1 MLNRR
6 HLLATAALAPVA
18 ALAGP
23 RLRPSIADEP
33 SLRRAAGRGGLL
45 YGCAVATYQ
54 LEQPDFK
61 AALLGESAGLVAE
74 YEMKRNAIEPQRG
87 QFDFGP
93 ADALV
98 DFAQVHG
105 LRFRGHTLVWY
116 GSNPAWLE
124 PAVRASRDERL
135 FTDYIAR
142 MMRRYGA
149 RVQSWDVVNEIMN
162 PKDGRADGLR
172 NSLWLETFGPG
183 YIDTALHAAR
193 DAAPG
198 VQLVYNDWGCEL
210 AGPEHDLFRAKTLKL
225 LEGLKARN
233 VPIDALGLQGHLP
246 AFGKTVDQAALRRF
260 LDEVRAMG
268 LKILVTEH
276 DVSDRH
282 GPASIA
288 ARDRAVADA
297 SARFLDVVAD
307 NPATDA
313 VLTWGLSDRFLRAEG
328 WRAELTG
335 RRPRMLPLDY
345 NLQRTAMWRA
355 MRRAF
360 AGRGV

>member
-6 HLLATAALAPVA
+6 HLLGLAALAPVA

-23 RLRPSIADEP
+23 RLRPSIDDER
-33 SLRRAAGRGGLL
+33 SLRHAAARSGLL

-61 AALLGESAGLVAE
+61 AALLRESAGLVAE
-74 YEMKRNAIEPQRG
+74 YEMKRNAIEPARG
-87 QFDFGP
+87 KFDFAP
-93 ADALV
+93 ADSLV
-98 DFAQVHG
+98 DFAQDHG

-116 GSNPAWLE
+116 HSNPPWLE

-135 FTDYIAR
+135 FTDYITR

-149 RVQSWDVVNEIMN
+149 RVQSWDVVNEIML

-172 NSLWLETFGPG
+172 NSFWLETFGPG
-183 YIDTALHAAR
+183 YIDTAFHAAR
-193 DAAPG
+193 EAAPG

-210 AGPEHDLFRAKTLKL
+210 AGPEHDAFRAKTLKL
-225 LEGLKARN
+225 LEGMKARN
-233 VPIDALGLQGHLP
+233 VPIDALGLQGHLH
-246 AFGKTVDQAALRRF
+246 AVGQTIDQEVLRRF

-276 DVSDRH
+276 DVYD
-282 GPASIA
+282 GKAPFDIA
-288 ARDRAVADA
+288 IRDRDVADA

-313 VLTWGLSDRFLRAEG
+313 VLTWGLSDRFLPIEG
-328 WRAELTG
+328 WRAKLMD
-335 RRPRMLPLDY
+335 RRPRMLPLDDD
-345 NLQRTAMWRA
+345 LGRTAMWRA